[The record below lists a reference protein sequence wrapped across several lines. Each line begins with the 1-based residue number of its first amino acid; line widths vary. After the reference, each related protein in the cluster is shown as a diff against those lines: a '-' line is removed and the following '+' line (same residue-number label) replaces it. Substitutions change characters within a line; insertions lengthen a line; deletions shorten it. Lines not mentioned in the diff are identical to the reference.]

1 MSSPGTFF
9 TAPNPDTTL
18 VIPSCASSL
27 LSVAAYDAD
36 SNRLFLNSGRG
47 YTQNEIIK
55 PDLAAPGVSVTAP
68 VAGGGYEAFTGSCA
82 ASALT
87 AGATALLAQWGR
99 QMHPPLTF
107 TAQQVKMLFL
117 RGSRQSSAY
126 VYPNREWGYGTLD
139 LYHTF
144 ELIV

>member
-1 MSSPGTFF
+1 M
-9 TAPNPDTTL
+9 
-18 VIPSCASSL
+18 
-27 LSVAAYDAD
+27 
-36 SNRLFLNSGRG
+36 R
-47 YTQNEIIK
+47 
-55 PDLAAPGVSVTAP
+55 
-68 VAGGGYEAFTGSCA
+68 
-82 ASALT
+82 
-87 AGATALLAQWGR
+87 
-99 QMHPPLTF
+99 PPLTF